1 MNTNLRG
8 RSDRFEYIARGV
20 LALALIAGVAWAL
33 THGGP
38 TPGQSLGLTL
48 H

>member
-8 RSDRFEYIARGV
+8 RSDRFESIARGM

-33 THGGP
+33 AHGGP
-38 TPGQSLGLTL
+38 MPGPSLGLSV